1 MRLINRSG
9 TARTSRW
16 AAGSLLAIAAASA
29 SAQTASPP
37 GQEGGAPAVAGA
49 GASVPQSEASASS
62 SSATGQVQEQGTTGD
77 IIVTAQKREQTL
89 SDVPLSITAVSGDQL
104 LARGITDVASLV
116 KVTPGLSFVESGNAV
131 PVYSLRGVGFFD
143 TALGARPTVSV
154 YDDETPLPFSI
165 MSVGASFD
173 LQRVEVLKGP
183 QGTLFGQNATG
194 GAINYI
200 AAKPTQNWEGGATAS
215 YGRFNTIDATGY
227 VSGPLTSTLRA
238 RIAARGLRGD
248 DWQYSY
254 TRRDGLGAKRFVQ
267 GRLLLDW
274 TPSDRLKF
282 AFNANGFHD
291 TSDTQA
297 GQLTEVLL
305 QIPRN
310 AGRVP
315 LLTAYP
321 LSPNN
326 PRAADWNFNEDL
338 RRNNKFYQLALRGDY
353 ELSDDLTLTSITAY
367 SKMTVRQRID
377 QDGTA
382 LTNSAS
388 DVSGRLSSF
397 SQEVRLSGDLGP
409 VQLVVGA
416 NYARD
421 KSREY
426 NLYDVSYATVAFA
439 LPTGQ
444 LPLFNL
450 TNAQNFD
457 TKAVFASADLNLT
470 DTLVAHGGVRYT
482 DAKLAYAACS
492 RAANTVGANTLTS
505 FFNILRRGAG
515 LAPLSPLQVGDC
527 ITVDAT
533 VTPRE
538 SVGNLNQDNVSW
550 RVGLDWKPAP
560 QTLIYANV
568 SKGYKSGSIPAPPA
582 LSTEAFRPVT
592 QESLVAYEIGFKL
605 PVVRRVLEA
614 TGALFYYDYT
624 DKQVLGRVLTPP
636 TQLGAL
642 QALVNIPKSRI
653 QGAEFQLNAF
663 PTAGLT
669 LTLAGTYLD
678 TKVTKDFVNYTI
690 TALQTNFRGNRFPY
704 TPKYQ
709 LVADG
714 QYEAPVTDTLVGLVG
729 ASVNYR
735 SKTTAGFG
743 DIPSLA
749 IDDYALLDMRAGIR
763 AQDRRWQAMLFMRNV
778 TNTYYWTNVARLT
791 DTIRR
796 YAGEP
801 RTYGVQ
807 LSTRF

>member
-1 MRLINRSG
+1 MKMLSRNRIRRAGRWS
-9 TARTSRW
+9 TA
-16 AAGSLLAIAAASA
+16 SLLAVAAGA
-29 SAQTASPP
+29 SAQTGSPP
-37 GQEGGAPAVAGA
+37 QQEGAAPAVTGA
-49 GASVPQSEASASS
+49 GASLPQSETNASPAA
-62 SSATGQVQEQGTTGD
+62 ATGQTLAQDSSEEIV
-77 IIVTAQKREQTL
+77 VTAQKRQQTL

-104 LARGITDVASLV
+104 LSKGITDVAGLV
-116 KVTPGLSFVESGNAV
+116 KVTPGLSFVESGSAV

-154 YDDETPLPFSI
+154 YNDEIPLPFSI
-165 MSVGASFD
+165 MAIGASFD

-194 GAINYI
+194 GAISYI
-200 AAKPTQNWEGGATAS
+200 AAKPTRDWEGGATVS
-215 YGRFNTIDATGY
+215 YGRFNTVDATGH
-227 VSGPLTSTLRA
+227 VNGPLTSTLRA

-254 TRRDGLGAKRFVQ
+254 TRRDGLGAKRFFQ

-274 TPSDRLKF
+274 TPTDRLKL
-282 AFNANGFHD
+282 AFNANGFRD
-291 TSDTQA
+291 KSDTQA

-315 LLTAYP
+315 LLTSYP
-321 LSPNN
+321 LAPRN
-326 PRAADWNFNEDL
+326 PRAADWNFNESL
-338 RRNNKFYQLALRGDY
+338 RRDNEFYQLALRGDY
-353 ELSDDLTLTSITAY
+353 ELTDDLTLTSITAY
-367 SKMTVRQRID
+367 SKMNVSQRID

-382 LTNSAS
+382 ITNSTS
-388 DVSGRLSSF
+388 DVTGRLSSF

-421 KSREY
+421 KSRES
-426 NLYDVSYATVAFA
+426 NLYDLSYSTVAFA

-444 LPLFNL
+444 LPIFNL
-450 TNAQNFD
+450 TNAQDFD
-457 TKAVFASADLNLT
+457 TKALFASADFNLT
-470 DTLVAHGGVRYT
+470 DTLVAQGGIRYT
-482 DAKLAYAACS
+482 DAKLDYAACS
-492 RAANTVGANTLTS
+492 RAADTVGANTLTA

-515 LAPLSPLQVGDC
+515 VAPISPLRIGDC

-533 VTPRE
+533 VTPME
-538 SVGNLNQDNVSW
+538 SVGNLDQDNVSW
-550 RVGLDWKPAP
+550 RVGLAWKPAP
-560 QTLIYANV
+560 QTLVYANV

-582 LSTEAFRPVT
+582 LSTAAFRPVT
-592 QESLVAYEIGFKL
+592 QESLLAYEIGFKL
-605 PVVRRVLEA
+605 PIVRRVLEA

-663 PTAGLT
+663 PTPGLT

-678 TKVTKDFVNYTI
+678 TKVTDDFVNFTI
-690 TALQTNFRGNRFPY
+690 TAVQTNFRGNAFPY

-714 QYEAPVTDTLVGLVG
+714 QYEAAVSDTLVGLVG
-729 ASVNYR
+729 ANMNYR
-735 SKTTAGFG
+735 SRTTAGFG
-743 DIPSLA
+743 NIPSLD
-749 IDDYALLDMRAGIR
+749 IDDYALLDIRAGLR
-763 AQDRRWQAMLFMRNV
+763 AENRQWQATLFMRNV
-778 TNTYYWTNVARLT
+778 ANTYYWTNVARLT

-801 RTYGVQ
+801 RTYGILV
-807 LSTRF
+807 STRF